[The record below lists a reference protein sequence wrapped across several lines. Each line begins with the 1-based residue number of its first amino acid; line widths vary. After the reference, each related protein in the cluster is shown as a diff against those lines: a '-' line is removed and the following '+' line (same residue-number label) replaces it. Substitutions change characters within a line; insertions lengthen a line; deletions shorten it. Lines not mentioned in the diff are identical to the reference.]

1 LLSADFEASYDEDDE
16 IDLSSL
22 EPLIAKPSSPD
33 NVVAVREIAGTTVDQ
48 VIVGS
53 SANGSFRD
61 LMVVAEIVKGRSIA
75 SRTTLQINPSSR
87 EVLEN
92 VAVQGGIVA
101 LLTAGANIH
110 QSGCLGCIGMGQ
122 APGTGQVSLRTF
134 PRNFPG
140 RSGTEND
147 QIYLCSSET
156 AAAAALTGKITD
168 PRDLGR
174 EMNYPRI
181 LEPDHYLID
190 SSSIIPPSKDGAAT
204 QVVRGPNI
212 RPLPHFMPLPEELN
226 VEVILKLGDNITT
239 DHIMPAGNQGL
250 PLRSNIEAISAY
262 AFHQLAPD
270 FSAEARKK
278 GAVAVIGGENYGQGS
293 SREHA
298 ALAPRFLGVLIKIA
312 KSYARIHMDNLC
324 NFGILPLIFKD
335 KTDYYKLGKG
345 AQLVLRNIRQRLE
358 RGDTEIPVM
367 TADEAI
373 VLTRLEVSPRQ
384 RAMLLAGGALNLAKQ
399 SG

>member
-1 LLSADFEASYDEDDE
+1 
-16 IDLSSL
+16 
-22 EPLIAKPSSPD
+22 
-33 NVVAVREIAGTTVDQ
+33 
-48 VIVGS
+48 
-53 SANGSFRD
+53 
-61 LMVVAEIVKGRSIA
+61 
-75 SRTTLQINPSSR
+75 
-87 EVLEN
+87 
-92 VAVQGGIVA
+92 
-101 LLTAGANIH
+101 
-110 QSGCLGCIGMGQ
+110 
-122 APGTGQVSLRTF
+122 LRTF

-239 DHIMPAGNQGL
+239 DHIMPAGNQVL